1 MLSVSPKPHCQLFC
15 IWTISSQTKSLQKPF
30 VLCFSAMWNWP
41 FKTFFSQ
48 LNKCVSRLRRVK
60 MEKRILADQ
69 GNTLVDLCKVREA
82 SKGVILKHR
91 IHWKPQQGSIW
102 YAWCVFFC
110 FLSSMWTHMHRRGRQ
125 HHPDAEPDVW
135 PAVGGAGLQGGAGH
149 THPQPGEARGGAAG
163 GLQEPDAAPVQHP
176 VHAELLHPPPAQ
188 GEGGEDGGC

>member
-1 MLSVSPKPHCQLFC
+1 
-15 IWTISSQTKSLQKPF
+15 
-30 VLCFSAMWNWP
+30 MWNNWP
-41 FKTFFSQ
+41 FEFS
-48 LNKCVSRLRRVK
+48 LTTSCVSRLRRVK

-82 SKGVILKHR
+82 SKGVILNFPSTDNLNKVASDM
-91 IHWKPQQGSIW
+91 P
-102 YAWCVFFC
+102 WCVSFC
-110 FLSSMWTHMHRRGRQ
+110 SLLSVWAHMHRRGRQ

-135 PAVGGAGLQGGAGH
+135 RAVGGAGLQGGAGH
-149 THPQPGEARGGAAG
+149 THPQPGEACGGAAG